1 MELRA
6 AHGHF
11 LISLMYSKFFLKF
24 DYDELKSILRTD
36 NILPKSGT
44 ADFSFKNRDIS
55 LIFSLAPDEVV
66 ALYAGFVVQIMHLYM
81 LKVHSA
87 LASFPF

>member
-11 LISLMYSKFFLKF
+11 LISLMYSKLFLKF

-36 NILPKSGT
+36 NILPKSDT

-55 LIFSLAPDEVV
+55 LIFSLAPDEAV
-66 ALYAGFVVQIMHLYM
+66 ALYVGFVVQTIYLYT
-81 LKVHSA
+81 LKIHSV
-87 LASFPF
+87 LVSVPF

>member
-6 AHGHF
+6 THGH
-11 LISLMYSKFFLKF
+11 LHISLMYSKLFLKF
-24 DYDELKSILRTD
+24 DYDKLKSILRTD

>member
-6 AHGHF
+6 AYGHF
-11 LISLMYSKFFLKF
+11 LISLMYSKLFLKF